1 MIKCNRWKI
10 GCGSPYLG
18 SIIVYLLYYYCLM
31 FITTDTRYQY
41 VTELTST
48 NFIVHHV
55 VGKLDAV
62 DVDDE

>member
-1 MIKCNRWKI
+1 M
-10 GCGSPYLG
+10 G

-62 DVDDE
+62 DVDVE